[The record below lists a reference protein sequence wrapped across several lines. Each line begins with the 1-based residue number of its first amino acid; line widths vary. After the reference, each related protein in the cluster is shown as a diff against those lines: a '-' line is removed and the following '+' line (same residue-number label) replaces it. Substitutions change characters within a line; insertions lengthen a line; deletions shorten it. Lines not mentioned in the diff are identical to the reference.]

1 MIEHLNSLL
10 VATQNLPIIKGESIG
25 TCAFCGQT
33 GSNFLPFVPK
43 DTFTNAEFLHGYNF
57 ACPACYFIYN
67 DQKTSKFYRNHNWI
81 VTQKRFQKLER
92 AEVLDTLLSLPSE
105 DLPFAIYTTN
115 TYQKQGFLRLLG
127 QGLNYDTGFMT
138 IAWDTILFQIS
149 AALIRQIMQFA
160 GWCQTRGIYQ
170 SEMLSGNV
178 RNLILKQIEAETG
191 QSLAFLRMLRKW
203 SKQIPFQWV
212 ISFFPKEFQSIIEKH
227 QINISTR
234 IWVI

>member
-1 MIEHLNSLL
+1 MIEQLNALL
-10 VATQNLPIIKGESIG
+10 VSTQNLPISEGQSTG

-33 GSNFLPFVPK
+33 GSNFLPFIPK
-43 DTFTNAEFLHGYNF
+43 ETFTNAEFLHGYNF
-57 ACPACYFIYN
+57 ACPACAFIYN
-67 DQKTSKFYRNHNWI
+67 DQKTSKFYRNHNWN
-81 VTQKRFQKLER
+81 VTQRGFRVLER
-92 AEVLDTLLSLPSE
+92 AEVLDTILSLDPDE
-105 DLPFAIYTTN
+105 FPFAIYTTN
-115 TYQKQGFLRLLG
+115 SYQKQGFLRLLG
-127 QGLNYDTGFMT
+127 HGLNYSHGFMT

-160 GWCQTRGIYQ
+160 GWCQTRGMYQ

-191 QSLAFLRMLRKW
+191 QSLAFLRVLRKW

-227 QINISTR
+227 QINISAGYGLL
-234 IWVI
+234 